1 MRGKTREDRQRE
13 FRIKLNDFKELQK
26 KYALDF
32 KTYEAKAI
40 KKIQKD
46 VFDIVQQMGRK
57 GGYALII
64 EKGATLYYPG
74 SADITDIHIKK
85 YNEMHK

>member
-1 MRGKTREDRQRE
+1 MILKSV
-13 FRIKLNDFKELQK
+13 QK

-32 KTYEAKAI
+32 KTYEAKMI

-46 VFDIVQQMGRK
+46 VFEIVQRMGKK

-64 EKGATLYYPG
+64 EKGATLYYPN
-74 SADITDIHIKK
+74 SADVTDILIKK
-85 YNEMHK
+85 YNAMHKRK